1 MSGFRQ
7 PGRSRELV
15 TVTGTATLQPHDCGK
30 TIWVDSSAS
39 CTLTL
44 PTPSQCTPG
53 SDLLVIN
60 VADQTLILSLDEK
73 VIAKNALTAD
83 SVTASTAGE
92 LIGTA
97 FMCVTNGVK
106 WAVLPMAEEAVS
118 ITVTSD

>member
-7 PGRSRELV
+7 PGRTREKL

-44 PTPSQCTPG
+44 PTPSLCDG
-53 SDLLVIN
+53 GDLMIIN
-60 VADQTLILSLDEK
+60 MADQTLIVSLDEK
-73 VIAKNALTAD
+73 VIAKNSLVAD

-97 FMCVTNGVK
+97 FWCFCNGTK
-106 WAVLPMAEEAVS
+106 WAVLPLAEEAVS
-118 ITVTSD
+118 ITVTVD